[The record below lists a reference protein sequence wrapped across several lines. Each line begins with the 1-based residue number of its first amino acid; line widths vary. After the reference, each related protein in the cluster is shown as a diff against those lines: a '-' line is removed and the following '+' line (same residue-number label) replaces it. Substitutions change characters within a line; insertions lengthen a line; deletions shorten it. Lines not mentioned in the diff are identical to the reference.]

1 MNYRIFGGAQH
12 GGRKILVERPGF
24 YSTSRNNSILN
35 LLFFAGGN
43 CLFPLDFFRFLHN
56 ALVHNNPVS
65 HIQLIL

>member
-1 MNYRIFGGAQH
+1 MNYRMCGGAQH

-43 CLFPLDFFRFLHN
+43 GFFTLDFSDFFIMLFH
-56 ALVHNNPVS
+56 S
-65 HIQLIL
+65 